1 MIDLHS
7 HILPALDDGAPDLG
21 VALEMARIAVDDGV
35 THMACTPH
43 VFPGVYA
50 NDADDIVRAVTHFR
64 NELAE
69 RGISLQLIVGADVH
83 VVPDLPQQLKS
94 RRIPTLNDSRYFLFE
109 PPHHVLPPRI
119 ENLVSRLLDEGY
131 VPIITHPE
139 RMTWLESHY
148 SDLIRFCENGCM
160 LQVTAGALV
169 GDFGRAAR
177 YFAEKLV
184 GEGYVDIVAS
194 DAHGIEKRRPGL
206 SKARQALANLVGEKE
221 ADDLVLVR
229 PAAIM
234 ADEPMATAVSQA
246 PCKSRVAG
254 KSRETGL
261 RRLKRFLQGSSV
273 Q

>member
-43 VFPGVYA
+43 VFPGVYE
-50 NDADDIVRAVTHFR
+50 NDTDNIVRAVANFR

-69 RGISLQLIVGADVH
+69 RGITLELIVGADVH
-83 VVPDLPQQLKS
+83 VVPDLLQQLRS
-94 RRIPTLNDSRYFLFE
+94 RRIPTINNSRYFLFE

-119 ENLVSRLLDEGY
+119 ENLVSCLLDNGY

-139 RMTWLESHY
+139 RMTWFESRY
-148 SDLIRFCENGCM
+148 SDLIRLCENGCM
-160 LQVTAGALV
+160 LQVTAGAIL
-169 GDFGRAAR
+169 GDFGRTAR

-184 GEGYVDIVAS
+184 GEGYVDLVAS
-194 DAHGIEKRRPGL
+194 DAHGTERRRPGL
-206 SKARQALANLVGEKE
+206 SRARQALANLVGERE
-221 ADDLVLVR
+221 ADDLVQVR

-246 PCKSRVAG
+246 PSKSRFIG
-254 KSRETGL
+254 RSRETGL
-261 RRLKRFLQGSSV
+261 RRLKRFLQGSTV
-273 Q
+273 